1 MPLNLT
7 VVKEKAA
14 QAEALA
20 AEAGQARE
28 QLLVVGV
35 CHSSAE
41 HIRWMGHA
49 TESFSGKEERKKK
62 EAEALSLAAEAGQ
75 ARGQLLV
82 VGVCHS
88 SAEHNMDGSCH

>member
-1 MPLNLT
+1 MPLNIFCEEGRKK
-7 VVKEKAA
+7 KE
-14 QAEALA
+14 AEALSLA

-49 TESFSGKEERKKK
+49 TESFSVKEERKKK
-62 EAEALSLAAEAGQ
+62 EAEASRLAAEAGQ
-75 ARGQLLV
+75 AREQLL
-82 VGVCHS
+82 
-88 SAEHNMDGSCH
+88 